1 LGNQSFNAR
10 NCSIILMGLAMHSV
24 GDTYA
29 HQYGAFDGCVWK
41 DQPGVNDD
49 IQNIKSRWI
58 CIVIDS

>member
-1 LGNQSFNAR
+1 
-10 NCSIILMGLAMHSV
+10 MGLAMHSV